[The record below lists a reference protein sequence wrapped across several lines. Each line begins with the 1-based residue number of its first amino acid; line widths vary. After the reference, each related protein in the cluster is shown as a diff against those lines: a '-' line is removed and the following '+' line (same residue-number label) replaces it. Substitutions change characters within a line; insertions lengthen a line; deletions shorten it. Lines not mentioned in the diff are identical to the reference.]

1 MVGIVLLGI
10 FVLLLAFGAPIAVC
24 LGMSSVGAILVQGAG
39 KPLDAIM
46 SVLPRLCSS
55 ASSKFVLLAIPFF
68 ILSGNVM
75 EKAGISGRLIN
86 LAEKCLGH
94 IRGGMAMVCVVVSC
108 FFAAISGSGPAT
120 VAALGLIMIPALKKA
135 GYSPAFACALMAAGG
150 AIGSCYASYLSRKHE
165 VCVLDTYAPVIE
177 SIKKNGILLDEC
189 APGSGTG
196 ETVSFR
202 PAMATTDPK
211 EIGVVDLLI
220 VFVHYQY
227 LEAAVR
233 NALPMI
239 DRHTMILCLQNGLGN
254 YDEIAKVVPE
264 EQIIIGNTAF
274 GATPV
279 EPGHVK
285 HTGTGVTNMGSL
297 KAPKENVERMAEA
310 LREAGLEVCV
320 HENVMNAI
328 WHKLLANVAINGMS
342 ALLET
347 KNGFVDGNQYAHEA
361 ARMLVEE
368 AITVANACGCT
379 LDHDAELEHAY
390 EVSRMT
396 DETISSMVQ
405 DVTHHRETEIR
416 IITGAVC
423 RLGREHG
430 IATPCND
437 LMLQLVLAKQSI
449 YLGR

>member
-10 FVLLLAFGAPIAVC
+10 FVVLLIFGAPIALC
-24 LGMSSVGAILVQGAG
+24 LGMSSVGAILTQGAG

-120 VAALGLIMIPALKKA
+120 VAALGLIMIPALVKA
-135 GYSPAFACALMAAGG
+135 GYPAAFSCALMAAGG
-150 AIGSCYASYLSRKHE
+150 A
-165 VCVLDTYAPVIE
+165 
-177 SIKKNGILLDEC
+177 
-189 APGSGTG
+189 
-196 ETVSFR
+196 
-202 PAMATTDPK
+202 
-211 EIGVVDLLI
+211 IGVVDLLI

-227 LEAAVR
+227 LETAVR

-274 GATPV
+274 GSTPI
-279 EPGHVK
+279 EPAGDEK
-285 HTGTGVTNMGSL
+285 RLCRRQSL
-297 KAPKENVERMAEA
+297 RP
-310 LREAGLEVCV
+310 
-320 HENVMNAI
+320 
-328 WHKLLANVAINGMS
+328 
-342 ALLET
+342 
-347 KNGFVDGNQYAHEA
+347 
-361 ARMLVEE
+361 
-368 AITVANACGCT
+368 
-379 LDHDAELEHAY
+379 
-390 EVSRMT
+390 
-396 DETISSMVQ
+396 
-405 DVTHHRETEIR
+405 
-416 IITGAVC
+416 
-423 RLGREHG
+423 
-430 IATPCND
+430 
-437 LMLQLVLAKQSI
+437 
-449 YLGR
+449 

>member
-1 MVGIVLLGI
+1 MKIGFVG
-10 FVLLLAFGAPIAVC
+10 C
-24 LGMSSVGAILVQGAG
+24 
-39 KPLDAIM
+39 
-46 SVLPRLCSS
+46 
-55 ASSKFVLLAIPFF
+55 
-68 ILSGNVM
+68 
-75 EKAGISGRLIN
+75 
-86 LAEKCLGH
+86 
-94 IRGGMAMVCVVVSC
+94 
-108 FFAAISGSGPAT
+108 
-120 VAALGLIMIPALKKA
+120 
-135 GYSPAFACALMAAGG
+135 G
-150 AIGSCYASYLSRKHE
+150 AIGSCYASILSKKHE

-177 SIKKNGILLDEC
+177 AIRKNGILVDQC
-189 APGSGTG
+189 VPGVGTG
-196 ETVSFR
+196 ETLAFH
-202 PAMATTDPK
+202 PAMATTEPK

-239 DRHTMILCLQNGLGN
+239 DKHTMILCLQNGLGN

-274 GATPV
+274 GSTPV
-279 EPGHVK
+279 APGRVK

-297 KAPKENVERMAEA
+297 KAPMARVEEMANA
-310 LREAGLEVCV
+310 LREAGLEVQV

-368 AITVANACGCT
+368 AIGVANACGCT

-405 DVTHHRETEIR
+405 DVQRHRETEIR

-430 IATPCND
+430 VPTPCND

>member
-1 MVGIVLLGI
+1 MKIGFVG
-10 FVLLLAFGAPIAVC
+10 C
-24 LGMSSVGAILVQGAG
+24 
-39 KPLDAIM
+39 
-46 SVLPRLCSS
+46 
-55 ASSKFVLLAIPFF
+55 
-68 ILSGNVM
+68 
-75 EKAGISGRLIN
+75 
-86 LAEKCLGH
+86 
-94 IRGGMAMVCVVVSC
+94 
-108 FFAAISGSGPAT
+108 
-120 VAALGLIMIPALKKA
+120 
-135 GYSPAFACALMAAGG
+135 G
-150 AIGSCYASYLSRKHE
+150 AIGSCYASYLSREHE

-177 SIKKNGILLDEC
+177 SIKKNGILVDEC
-189 APGSGTG
+189 VPGTGTG
-196 ETVSFR
+196 ETVVFH

-220 VFVHYQY
+220 VF
-227 LEAAVR
+227 
-233 NALPMI
+233 
-239 DRHTMILCLQNGLGN
+239 GN

-274 GATPV
+274 GSTPV
-279 EPGHVK
+279 APGHVK

-297 KAPKENVERMAEA
+297 KAPMARVEEMANA
-310 LREAGLEVCV
+310 LRAAGLEVQV

-368 AITVANACGCT
+368 AIVVANACGCT

-430 IATPCND
+430 IPTPCND